1 MDEKLINI
9 YMKDFMDGYIE
20 TMTNKEFIDWIGDDM
35 GDLETMNAL
44 VDILIKL
51 EYYEKI
57 NAIVEVLK

>member
-44 VDILIKL
+44 V
-51 EYYEKI
+51 YYEKI